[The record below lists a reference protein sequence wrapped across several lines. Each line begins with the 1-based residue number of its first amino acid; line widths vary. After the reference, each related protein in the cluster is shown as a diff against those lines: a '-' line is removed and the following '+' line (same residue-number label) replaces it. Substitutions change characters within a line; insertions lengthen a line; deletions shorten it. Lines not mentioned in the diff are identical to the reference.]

1 MKHLSC
7 LLSALFALTLCA
19 SGEGSALIFAS
30 ADGRDYTPLTMG
42 DKKAVVLCFVS
53 PYCPT
58 ASSYIPEMNRI
69 AADYS
74 TQASFYF
81 VHSDPDQKLPDILQ
95 HTELMSIKV
104 PVLLDKDQRLVKL
117 VQAKITPE
125 VVVLS
130 PDGRTVY
137 QGRINDLYLGP
148 TKKQRK
154 ATTRDLR
161 DALDAI
167 QKGVPVANAK
177 TEAVGCRIGGLATKP
192 SPH

>member
-19 SGEGSALIFAS
+19 SGEGSALIFAA
-30 ADGRDYTPLTMG
+30 ADGRDYTPLAMG

-69 AADYS
+69 AADYG

-95 HTELMSIKV
+95 HTELIFIWDPPKSSARPRPRTCAMRSMPSIKASLWPV
-104 PVLLDKDQRLVKL
+104 PK
-117 VQAKITPE
+117 
-125 VVVLS
+125 
-130 PDGRTVY
+130 
-137 QGRINDLYLGP
+137 
-148 TKKQRK
+148 RK
-154 ATTRDLR
+154 
-161 DALDAI
+161 
-167 QKGVPVANAK
+167 P
-177 TEAVGCRIGGLATKP
+177 
-192 SPH
+192 